1 MSLDRIRRI
10 FAACHSEDRP
20 ALITYVM
27 GGDPSPK
34 SSRALAVA
42 CLEAGADVLE
52 IGVPFSDPM

>member
-42 CLEAGADVLE
+42 
-52 IGVPFSDPM
+52 